1 MEGRGNFP
9 LLSGEVR
16 AGGWGALSST
26 LDTGIQ
32 KVQRE
37 LSKELG
43 PALKSG
49 RAQGWCWTPTPM
61 EKPGWSCSSS
71 RWRTDSRCGNSAP
84 QRRSKSTLP
93 VCLGGSRRAARSG
106 SSQGDPPQE
115 VSLQGTA
122 DSSRKWLAGSHQKQ
136 VQGWSQKTSAE
147 SGIILLSKLLKK
159 NSHSTVRNP
168 SNPHEGTLSI

>member
-49 RAQGWCWTPTPM
+49 RAQGGCWTPTPM
-61 EKPGWSCSSS
+61 ESLAGA
-71 RWRTDSRCGNSAP
+71 AP
-84 QRRSKSTLP
+84 AADEGQTAAAGTALP
-93 VCLGGSRRAARSG
+93 NAAARARFLCVWGRSRRAARSG

-122 DSSRKWLAGSHQKQ
+122 DSSRKWLEGSHQKQ